1 MWTRGVKKSEKE
13 QQSLCTCL
21 LKAFQPMCLEM
32 TIADWL
38 SSYLEGS
45 FPRFACQMVITE
57 KGPKY
62 TGVVLLG
69 TIQKIGKVHSF
80 TKCCPTLNF
89 STIHQQKKSQK
100 NRYSDWYIKFG
111 HYERPQK
118 FETISHLI

>member
-1 MWTRGVKKSEKE
+1 MPSE
-13 QQSLCTCL
+13 SISTHVL
-21 LKAFQPMCLEM
+21 CLEM

-69 TIQKIGKVHSF
+69 TIQKIGKVH
-80 TKCCPTLNF
+80 TL
-89 STIHQQKKSQK
+89 IYKMLP
-100 NRYSDWYIKFG
+100 Y
-111 HYERPQK
+111 
-118 FETISHLI
+118 L

>member
-1 MWTRGVKKSEKE
+1 MGQGGSKNRKKSNKVYV
-13 QQSLCTCL
+13 CL
-21 LKAFQPMCLEM
+21 LKAFQPMHALCLEM

-69 TIQKIGKVHSF
+69 TIQKIGWYTHLQNV
-80 TKCCPTLNF
+80 TL
-89 STIHQQKKSQK
+89 
-100 NRYSDWYIKFG
+100 
-111 HYERPQK
+111 P
-118 FETISHLI
+118 

>member
-1 MWTRGVKKSEKE
+1 MDKVVKKSEKE
-13 QQSLCTCL
+13 QQSLCICL

-80 TKCCPTLNF
+80 TKCCPTL
-89 STIHQQKKSQK
+89 SGVKSFL
-100 NRYSDWYIKFG
+100 YIKVDG
-111 HYERPQK
+111 EQ
-118 FETISHLI
+118 